1 MMEETKGMVMSLQ
14 AQIDT
19 LEALKAGKFPELPAA
34 ADVKTDVLEPI
45 VQVIEVRYCADSL
58 CTCTIVHVNTV
69 LSFEINL
76 AKYCE
81 ITDRM
86 YKALLPMYVNRKKN
100 DLKLHPERFCASEA
114 T

>member
-1 MMEETKGMVMSLQ
+1 MEETKGMVMSLQ

-58 CTCTIVHVNTV
+58 CTCTCKYSIKFRNKSCKILWNHWPHVQ
-69 LSFEINL
+69 SF
-76 AKYCE
+76 
-81 ITDRM
+81 TS
-86 YKALLPMYVNRKKN
+86 YVRQ
-100 DLKLHPERFCASEA
+100 
-114 T
+114 